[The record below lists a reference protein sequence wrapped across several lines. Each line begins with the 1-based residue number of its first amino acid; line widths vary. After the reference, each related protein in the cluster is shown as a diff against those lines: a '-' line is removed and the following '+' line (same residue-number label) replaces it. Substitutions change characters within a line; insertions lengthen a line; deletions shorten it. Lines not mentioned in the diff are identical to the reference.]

1 MFLFNDKENID
12 KKTSVENERKRLIT
26 EIDDLKRQVA
36 NANNASLDEIEEI
49 SQRIEVLL
57 KEIDQLED

>member
-1 MFLFNDKENID
+1 MNIETILAEYDAMFGKN
-12 KKTSVENERKRLIT
+12 
-26 EIDDLKRQVA
+26 
-36 NANNASLDEIEEI
+36 SLDEIEEI